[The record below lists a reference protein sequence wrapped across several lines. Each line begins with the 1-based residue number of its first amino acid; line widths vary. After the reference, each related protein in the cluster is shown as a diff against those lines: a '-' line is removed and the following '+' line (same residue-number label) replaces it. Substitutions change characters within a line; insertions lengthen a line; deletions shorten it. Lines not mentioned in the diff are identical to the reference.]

1 MEVLAYFGI
10 GVLVILF
17 IIFAL
22 FLFGYVFSLTRDLLV
37 ARKTIDESR
46 VSNEVY
52 RVRKDV

>member
-10 GVLVILF
+10 GVLVTLF

-37 ARKTIDESR
+37 GRKTIDESR

>member
-52 RVRKDV
+52 RIRKDV